1 MDSDPEAMGGVPE
14 VMPTNNWWDLASQ
27 AISTAGDVALARVA
41 GTVAAPRGNIAT
53 TNPNPPPGGF
63 GINPQA
69 AATPGGV
76 PTSSRNDIV
85 SQVAA
90 SVGLSPSLVLLV
102 IAGFLAWKFFR

>member
-1 MDSDPEAMGGVPE
+1 MDPTEVGTPE

-27 AISTAGDVALARVA
+27 SIQSVTDVALARVS

-76 PTSSRNDIV
+76 PTGSRNRI
-85 SQVAA
+85 
-90 SVGLSPSLVLLV
+90 LPPRRPPSPFGPATLL
-102 IAGFLAWKFFR
+102 GP